1 MYIYSLR
8 YTVKERLVLHCGFG
22 FGLTSILLQIILLS
36 HGGDFDRRDGCSGGD
51 YERNKEEA
59 ITMTKVK
66 DGNNVDLAAEDVGGG
81 DRENKM
87 EEAAL
92 Q

>member
-1 MYIYSLR
+1 MNNNNNNLILCDLAFTIQQAYPFI
-8 YTVKERLVLHCGFG
+8 VAKGIGNIERRV
-22 FGLTSILLQIILLS
+22 
-36 HGGDFDRRDGCSGGD
+36 DDGCIGGD

-59 ITMTKVK
+59 TTITEEKY
-66 DGNNVDLAAEDVGGG
+66 GNNVGLAAADGGCGGG
-81 DRENKM
+81 EKKM

>member
-1 MYIYSLR
+1 M
-8 YTVKERLVLHCGFG
+8 
-22 FGLTSILLQIILLS
+22 LTSILLQIILLS

-59 ITMTKVK
+59 TTITEEK
-66 DGNNVDLAAEDVGGG
+66 DGNGVGLAAGDGGG
-81 DRENKM
+81 GGGEKM